1 MKYRT
6 VLVHRPTNL
15 ISKGIRYVTDSY
27 WNHSYV
33 ECENGLCCEAVFP
46 KVMIISNVD
55 IKAHYDSY
63 NCEYKYC
70 EWYESE
76 NGFDKYLN
84 KPYQLNIFWRQP
96 LYYLLAYEFGKTHWL
111 TNWFNNAGNDNSW
124 FCHELCADH
133 KSMKKPHLA
142 DGRYFDNRNN
152 LGKFVK

>member
-15 ISKGIRYVTDSY
+15 ISKGIRYVTNSY

-46 KVMIISNVD
+46 KVRVISNVD

-63 NCEYKYC
+63 NCKYLFTN
-70 EWYESE
+70 WYESE

-96 LYYLLAYEFGKTHWL
+96 LYYFLAYKLGNDNYITLKFGNK
-111 TNWFNNAGNDNSW
+111 GNDNSW
-124 FCHELCADH
+124 FCHELSADH
-133 KSMKKPHLA
+133 KSLKSPHLA
-142 DGRYFDNRNN
+142 DGRYFSN
-152 LGKFVK
+152 LDKNGKPSN